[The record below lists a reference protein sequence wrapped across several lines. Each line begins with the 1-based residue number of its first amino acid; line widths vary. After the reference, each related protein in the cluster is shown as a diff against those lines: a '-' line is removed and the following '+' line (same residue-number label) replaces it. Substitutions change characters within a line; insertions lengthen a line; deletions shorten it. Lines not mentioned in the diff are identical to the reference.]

1 MEESFASRSMR
12 DVRIVEEVETV
23 VVAEVVEDTMIVT
36 VEAVEEVETVV
47 VAEVVEDTM
56 IVTVEAVED
65 VTTEMIV
72 VDEAVTGVIHE
83 TEDAEADLI
92 QEIGVTGAE
101 AIQGDVEEVEAR
113 TEASLAAVVKQKDM
127 IRSNSVSTS
136 HLTIIIFNIKI
147 SDYSICQ

>member
-1 MEESFASRSMR
+1 MR

-23 VVAEVVEDTMIVT
+23 VVAEV
-36 VEAVEEVETVV
+36 
-47 VAEVVEDTM
+47 AEVVEDTM
-56 IVTVEAVED
+56 IVTVED

-72 VDEAVTGVIHE
+72 VDEAVTGVIHV

-92 QEIGVTGAE
+92 QEIAATGAE
-101 AIQGDVEEVEAR
+101 AILGDVEEVEAR
-113 TEASLAAVVKQKDM
+113 TEASLAVVVKQKDM
-127 IRSNSVSTS
+127 TRSTSVSTS

>member
-12 DVRIVEEVETV
+12 DVPIVEEVETV

-36 VEAVEEVETVV
+36 VEV
-47 VAEVVEDTM
+47 
-56 IVTVEAVED
+56 VED

-92 QEIGVTGAE
+92 QEIAATGAE

-113 TEASLAAVVKQKDM
+113 TEASLAVVVKQKDM
-127 IRSNSVSTS
+127 TRSNSVSTS

>member
-1 MEESFASRSMR
+1 
-12 DVRIVEEVETV
+12 
-23 VVAEVVEDTMIVT
+23 
-36 VEAVEEVETVV
+36 
-47 VAEVVEDTM
+47 
-56 IVTVEAVED
+56 
-65 VTTEMIV
+65 MIV
-72 VDEAVTGVIHE
+72 VDEAVTGVIHV
-83 TEDAEADLI
+83 TEDAEADQI
-92 QEIGVTGAE
+92 QEIAATGAE

>member
-23 VVAEVVEDTMIVT
+23 VVAEVVEDM
-36 VEAVEEVETVV
+36 
-47 VAEVVEDTM
+47 M

-92 QEIGVTGAE
+92 QEIVATGAE
-101 AIQGDVEEVEAR
+101 AIQGDVEEVEVR
-113 TEASLAAVVKQKDM
+113 TEASLAAVVKQKDVT
-127 IRSNSVSTS
+127 RSFQYQL
-136 HLTIIIFNIKI
+136 HI
-147 SDYSICQ
+147 